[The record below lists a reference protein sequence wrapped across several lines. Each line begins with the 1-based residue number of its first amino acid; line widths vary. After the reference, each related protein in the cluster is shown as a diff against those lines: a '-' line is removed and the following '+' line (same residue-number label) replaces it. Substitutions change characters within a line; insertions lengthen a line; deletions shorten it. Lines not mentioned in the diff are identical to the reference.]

1 MLNGVGG
8 YDWKGFVSQIIAQQK
23 KVQLDPVERQI
34 SQYKSLTSEI
44 GKFSGKINEIISVAE
59 GLRAVSGPF
68 YPLKATSSNQNIAT
82 ASTSSSSAQG
92 VYSLI
97 VNQLAQAGSVTT
109 NTSFSSKSA
118 AIASSLD
125 DSLPEAQ
132 RTITATIGTGSNQIT
147 ASVVVTSS
155 TTLEQLANALNTQF
169 NGQASALIINTGT
182 QSNPQYKLQIVATN
196 TGTDK
201 GTVQL
206 SYTGPDTTLQN
217 FVSDVTTQNA
227 QNASFTLNSVTYQSD
242 KNTNIEAGGLVLS
255 LSGVGSATITVAP
268 DYNSAKDK
276 IKRLVDKINGFL
288 ESYKSA
294 NSVDPQNPQKFG
306 TLRLISADDRAEE
319 TLKDILK
326 GTITEGGNT
335 YSLASVGITF
345 DWQTGKFKLNEAQL
359 DQMIQQNPE
368 AVKKLFQKIADDL
381 ASPTSSFKQYTKPG
395 GILEQVKQTFT
406 TETQKLEEIAA
417 RLKESLIQQE
427 QELITKLSRVNK
439 LMQGFQY
446 SLSILQRLQ
455 VGL

>member
-155 TTLEQLANALNTQF
+155 TTLEQLANALNAQF

-182 QSNPQYKLQIVATN
+182 QSNPQYKLQIVA
-196 TGTDK
+196 
-201 GTVQL
+201 
-206 SYTGPDTTLQN
+206 
-217 FVSDVTTQNA
+217 
-227 QNASFTLNSVTYQSD
+227 
-242 KNTNIEAGGLVLS
+242 
-255 LSGVGSATITVAP
+255 
-268 DYNSAKDK
+268 
-276 IKRLVDKINGFL
+276 
-288 ESYKSA
+288 
-294 NSVDPQNPQKFG
+294 
-306 TLRLISADDRAEE
+306 
-319 TLKDILK
+319 
-326 GTITEGGNT
+326 
-335 YSLASVGITF
+335 
-345 DWQTGKFKLNEAQL
+345 
-359 DQMIQQNPE
+359 
-368 AVKKLFQKIADDL
+368 
-381 ASPTSSFKQYTKPG
+381 
-395 GILEQVKQTFT
+395 
-406 TETQKLEEIAA
+406 
-417 RLKESLIQQE
+417 
-427 QELITKLSRVNK
+427 
-439 LMQGFQY
+439 
-446 SLSILQRLQ
+446 
-455 VGL
+455 